1 MFKLTEHNRKWWV
14 LIAMTSCISMIFID
28 ISVLPVTLP
37 TLERT
42 LHMTPIGLQ
51 WIINAYTLALTVFVM
66 AAGRF
71 GDRFGHR
78 RIFCW
83 GLLLFSVGSMLC
95 GASYHEWWFIASRT
109 IQGIGAAMLVPTSS
123 ALLFTS
129 FPAHQRG
136 RALGLYVSIGSVFLS
151 LGPVVGGLFT
161 QYLTWRYVFWI
172 NIPIAIIGF
181 LLTLWV
187 VPKREGHRCPFDL
200 LGFLTSS
207 LGITSIVI
215 GIMEAKQWGWLSPL
229 TLGLIAF
236 GIILIFLLLIIDRQ
250 VRDPYVDLSLFK
262 ERNFTGA
269 ITTVFITQFYLMI
282 SVFWAVYFQTVLG
295 FSPAKAGVISLI
307 SNLPV
312 IFAAPL
318 GGHLLDKHGP
328 RVPISIGFI
337 LIISGLFWFLHNLD
351 NPHVG
356 VILSAVVPFGCGVP
370 FIFTP
375 SFTTALGEVATEKRG
390 LASGTATMLRQL
402 GATLGM
408 AIMGSIFL
416 SIENGQFAKDLQKH
430 TATAN
435 TNSMDFQGLL
445 AQTPEALA
453 ALQKLPTQA
462 QEYVK
467 QIALSSNLSGYWA
480 ITAFALASALVGFIL
495 ALLLIKKRTRP
506 NIEM

>member
-1 MFKLTEHNRKWWV
+1 MFKLTEQNRKWWV

-28 ISVLPVTLP
+28 ITVLPVTLP

-71 GDRFGHR
+71 GDRYGHR

-83 GLLLFSVGSMLC
+83 GLLLFSIGSTLC
-95 GASYHEWWFIASRT
+95 GASYSEWWFISSRT

-123 ALLFTS
+123 ALLFNC

-161 QYLTWRYVFWI
+161 QYLSWRYVFWI
-172 NIPIAIIGF
+172 NIPIAIIG
-181 LLTLWV
+181 LILTLWV

-215 GIMEAKQWGWLSPL
+215 GIMEAKEWGWLSPL
-229 TLGLIAF
+229 TIGLVGF
-236 GIILIFLLLIIDRQ
+236 GIVLIFLLLLIDRQ
-250 VRDPYVDLSLFK
+250 VHDPYIDLSLFK
-262 ERNFTGA
+262 DRNFTGA
-269 ITTVFITQFYLMI
+269 ISTVFITQFFLMVT
-282 SVFWAVYFQTVLG
+282 VFWAVYFQTVLE
-295 FSPAKAGVISLI
+295 FSPAKAGLISLI

-318 GGHLLDKHGP
+318 GGHLLDRHGP
-328 RVPISIGFI
+328 RLPISIGFT
-337 LIISGLFWFLHNLD
+337 LIIFGLFWFLHNLD
-351 NPHVG
+351 SRNVG
-356 VILSAVVPFGCGVP
+356 IILTAVVPFGCGVP
-370 FIFTP
+370 LIFTP
-375 SFTTALGEVATEKRG
+375 SFTTALGEVAPQKRG

-402 GATLGM
+402 GATLGL
-408 AIMGSIFL
+408 AIMGSLFL
-416 SIENGQFAKDLQKH
+416 TIENGQFSQDLQRH
-430 TATAN
+430 TSTATIN
-435 TNSMDFQGLL
+435 PNQFQGLL
-445 AQTPEALA
+445 AKTPQAIA

-462 QEYVK
+462 QGYVN
-467 QIALSSNLSGYWA
+467 QIAISSNLKGYWA
-480 ITAFALASALVGFIL
+480 ITTFALVSAMIGLCV
-495 ALLLIKKRTRP
+495 ALWLIKKKTRP
-506 NIEM
+506 DIEM